1 MTLTLNFQGQIWNLL
16 HLSQKWS
23 DCHETKSKHIDWTLG
38 LKCDHRFWPWPWPW
52 PWIFKVKCGICYI
65 SVKNGPI
72 ATKRKANISIDLKTS
87 NVTIGFDLGH
97 DLDLEFSRS
106 NMELAISLP
115 KMVRLPQNEKQTHRL
130 NSWPQMWPSDL
141 TLAVTLTLNFQ
152 GEIWIFTYLNQN
164 WPDCHETKSKH
175 IDLNSRPQIWPMYLT
190 LAMTLI
196 FEFWRSYVILT
207 IWWPRSGVR
216 IYQIVTGVTSD
227 VGVPSTHLVKNV
239 VAVAAYSRL
248 ASRSQAKFQTM
259 KLSPLSTPCAA
270 APAQSTVSTCRS
282 LRFLPRSC
290 TDVNLTRTVPVAF
303 PRHFSKQET
312 KSVGGCLSRL
322 SVGRRSGRFSTSHL
336 T

>member
-1 MTLTLNFQGQIWNLL
+1 MVRLPRNEKQ
-16 HLSQKWS
+16 HV
-23 DCHETKSKHIDWTLG
+23 DWTLG
-38 LKCDHRFWPWPWPW
+38 LKCDHWFWPWPWPW
-52 PWIFKVKCGICYI
+52 PWIFKVKCGIRYI
-65 SVKNGPI
+65 LVKNGPI
-72 ATKRKANISIDLKTS
+72 ARKRKANISIDLKTS

-97 DLDLEFSRS
+97 DLDPEFSRS

-152 GEIWIFTYLNQN
+152 GEIWIFIYLNQN

-175 IDLNSRPQIWPMYLT
+175 IDLNSRPQIWPMGLT

-227 VGVPSTHLVKNV
+227 VGVPSTHLV
-239 VAVAAYSRL
+239 
-248 ASRSQAKFQTM
+248 
-259 KLSPLSTPCAA
+259 
-270 APAQSTVSTCRS
+270 CR
-282 LRFLPRSC
+282 
-290 TDVNLTRTVPVAF
+290 
-303 PRHFSKQET
+303 
-312 KSVGGCLSRL
+312 
-322 SVGRRSGRFSTSHL
+322 
-336 T
+336 